1 MPSLIAATLASEK
14 PTDGYLVNDVIS
26 ILGNKLTG
34 FNFTLTVIKEMSFES
49 QQVRLFLQEYLMNQ
63 LVTSRNVFVKTK
75 VCMFMTLHVYIPYIC
90 THMYACTHY
99 IHTCIRIYTYTHTH
113 IHYTHTHV
121 HKHTHVLYISSGV
134 KAVY

>member
-14 PTDGYLVNDVIS
+14 PTDGYLVNDIIS
-26 ILGNKLTG
+26 ILGSESTG

-75 VCMFMTLHVYIPYIC
+75 VWSWHSCLYTYLTCEHI
-90 THMYACTHY
+90 HMHICTHY
-99 IHTCIRIYTYTHTH
+99 IHTHMHILCTHTCRVY
-113 IHYTHTHV
+113 ILTHV
-121 HKHTHVLYISSGV
+121 HVLYV
-134 KAVY
+134 FCNVYRC